1 MSGSIVEEQVRDNVP
16 KPEFTPI
23 AYKTPPMSFKALM
36 VVYFCIALIPYGLGF
51 TSEHVSYRGWFTE
64 LVTMLSMGGFSMML
78 GQFLLSGR
86 MGSLSSKTGVDNGML
101 LHRKVGEYLALLF
114 FLHPFLIV
122 LPRFWISS
130 NFAVDDML
138 SLFTEDLTLNGF
150 YAWALMIVW
159 VLMSMFK
166 DKIGMPYEAWRI
178 THGIGAIVIVILAT
192 DHVITIG
199 RHGHYEEWF
208 DWFWIALCAGAVSTL
223 VYTYF
228 VRPRTNAKRPFKVV
242 SCVKAGSIDWYLTLE
257 KDGEFD
263 FDFVAG
269 QFVWLNTS
277 GNPYDRTEHPFSI
290 ATSPGDLPRI
300 SFVIRALGDYTSNLG
315 DLKIGQR
322 AYLDGPHGVFTL
334 CGRNAKGISLI
345 AGGAG
350 IGPIIGILR
359 QLRDMEYHNPV
370 RLVYGNQLMEQM
382 VFQDEINA
390 ISESLDFQQMLVLT
404 EPPENFNGYKGVMDR
419 NILEKVFCTADRDD
433 WDYYLCGSEGMVK
446 AVEKTMH
453 NMNIPKEKIIFEQ
466 LGF

>member
-1 MSGSIVEEQVRDNVP
+1 MNGSKVKEQMQDNVLKP
-16 KPEFTPI
+16 KRTPVQK
-23 AYKTPPMSFKALM
+23 KTQPFSFRTLM
-36 VVYFCIALIPYGLGF
+36 VVYFCIVLIPYGLGF
-51 TSEHVSYRGWFTE
+51 TSDHVSYRGWYTE
-64 LVTMLSMGGFSMML
+64 FVTILSMGGFSMML

-130 NFAVDDML
+130 NFAIDDMI
-138 SLFTEDLTLNGF
+138 SVFTENLTLNGF

-166 DKIGMPYEAWRI
+166 DKLNMPYEAWRI
-178 THGIGAIVIVILAT
+178 THGIGAIAIVILAT

-208 DWFWIALCAGAVSTL
+208 DWFWIALCTGAVSTL
-223 VYTYF
+223 VYTHF
-228 VRPRTNAKRPFKVV
+228 IRPRATAKKPFKVV
-242 SCVKAGSIDWYLTLE
+242 SCEKAGSIDWYLTLE
-257 KDGEFD
+257 KDGDFD

-277 GNPYDRTEHPFSI
+277 GNAYDRTEHPFSI
-290 ATSPGDLPRI
+290 ATSPSELPKI

-315 DLKIGQR
+315 DLKIGQL
-322 AYLDGPHGVFTL
+322 AYIDGPHGVFTL
-334 CGRNAKGISLI
+334 ADRNAKGISLI

-359 QLRDMEYHNPV
+359 QLRDMGDPRPI

-390 ISESLDFQQMLVLT
+390 ISETLDFKQMLVLT
-404 EPPENFNGYKGVMDR
+404 EPPENFNGHKGVMDR
-419 NILEKVFCTADRDD
+419 VILEKVFSTPDRDD
-433 WDYYLCGSEGMVK
+433 WDYYLCGSERMVK
-446 AVEKTMH
+446 AVEQTMH
-453 NMNIPKEKIIFEQ
+453 DMNIPKDRIIFEQ

>member
-1 MSGSIVEEQVRDNVP
+1 MI
-16 KPEFTPI
+16 
-23 AYKTPPMSFKALM
+23 
-36 VVYFCIALIPYGLGF
+36 VYFCIVLIPYGLGF
-51 TSEHVSYRGWFTE
+51 TSEHVSYRGWYTE
-64 LVTMLSMGGFSMML
+64 FVTILSMGGFSMML

-130 NFAVDDML
+130 NFAIDDMI
-138 SLFTEDLTLNGF
+138 SVFTENLTLNGF

-166 DKIGMPYEAWRI
+166 EKIGMPYEAWRI

-228 VRPRTNAKRPFKVV
+228 IRPRTNVKRPFKVV
-242 SCVKAGSIDWYLTLE
+242 SCEKAGSIDWYLTLE
-257 KDGEFD
+257 KDGDFD

-290 ATSPGDLPRI
+290 ATSPSELPKI
-300 SFVIRALGDYTSNLG
+300 SFIIRALGDYTSNLG

-334 CGRNAKGISLI
+334 ADRNAKGISLI

-359 QLRDMEYHNPV
+359 QLRDMGDPRPV

-390 ISESLDFQQMLVLT
+390 ISETLDFEQMLVLT
-404 EPPENFNGYKGVMDR
+404 EPPENFTGYKGVMDR
-419 NILEKVFCTADRDD
+419 VILEKVFSTPDRDN
-433 WDYYLCGSEGMVK
+433 WDYYLCGSERMVK
-446 AVEKTMH
+446 AVEQTMH
-453 NMNIPKEKIIFEQ
+453 DMNIPKDRIIFEQ